1 MKTAHEILTD
11 FTALAENE
19 VQRIRTGFAPGPS
32 MRDCLGQWQ
41 ATIREAK
48 DYLAETNLPPLPQ
61 MIAQRRAQIEAMARE
76 AASPSPRL
84 LPEQFEGG
92 E

>member
-19 VQRIRTGFAPGPS
+19 VQRVRTGHAPGPA
-32 MRDCLGQWQ
+32 MRDILGQWE

-48 DYLAETNLPPLPQ
+48 EYLAETNLPPLPQ

-76 AASPSPRL
+76 EASPTPKL